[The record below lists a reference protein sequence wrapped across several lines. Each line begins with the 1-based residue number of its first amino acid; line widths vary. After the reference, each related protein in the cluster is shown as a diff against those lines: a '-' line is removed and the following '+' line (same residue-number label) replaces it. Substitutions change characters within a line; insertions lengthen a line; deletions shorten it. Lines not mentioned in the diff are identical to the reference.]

1 MLNQLVMRMLPIV
14 PRPIVFQVAGRYIAG
29 DTREKAIDLIRSL
42 AQRGYHVTVDQL
54 GEDTVHMDQARQ
66 ATEEY
71 IQLMEALAAAGV
83 ERNISLKLTQ
93 FGLRLD
99 KEGAFDHVKR
109 MIETAAK
116 HDFFARVDMEDC
128 TVTDVTLEFYHR
140 AKQIY
145 PRVGTV
151 LQSRLYRT
159 TEDARQLAAEGA
171 NIRLCKGIYKESA
184 AVAHTKMRDINEAYI
199 EAARILMDGPSFVA
213 LATHDVP
220 LIDRLKE
227 EIDARPVAVRGK
239 LEFQALL
246 GVPVRRTL
254 EQLMS
259 EKYTVRL
266 YVPYGREWYAYSTRR
281 LEENPDMAMA
291 IVKSLF
297 SRNRVDAG
305 SV

>member
-1 MLNQLVMRMLPIV
+1 MLNQLVVWMLPAI

-66 ATEEY
+66 ATAEY
-71 IQLMEALAAAGV
+71 IQLMEALAVAGV

-109 MIETAAK
+109 MLEVAAK
-116 HDFFARVDMEDC
+116 HDFFVRVDMEDV
-128 TVTDVTLEFYHR
+128 TITDVTLEFYHR
-140 AKQIY
+140 AKQIH

-151 LQSRLYRT
+151 LQARLFRT
-159 TEDARQLAAEGA
+159 IEDARQLAAEGA
-171 NIRLCKGIYKESA
+171 NIRLCKGIYRESA
-184 AVAHTKMRDINEAYI
+184 AVAHTKMRDINEAFI
-199 EAARILMDGPSFVA
+199 EAARILMDGPSFVG

-220 LIDRLKE
+220 LIGRLKE
-227 EIDARPVAVRGK
+227 EIGARPAAVRAK

-246 GVPVRRTL
+246 GVPVRKTL

-259 EKYTVRL
+259 EQYTVRL
-266 YVPYGREWYAYSTRR
+266 YVPYGRQWYAYSIRR
-281 LEENPDMAMA
+281 LQENPDMAMA
-291 IVKSLF
+291 ITKSLF
-297 SRNRVDAG
+297 SRNRVDA
-305 SV
+305 SSA